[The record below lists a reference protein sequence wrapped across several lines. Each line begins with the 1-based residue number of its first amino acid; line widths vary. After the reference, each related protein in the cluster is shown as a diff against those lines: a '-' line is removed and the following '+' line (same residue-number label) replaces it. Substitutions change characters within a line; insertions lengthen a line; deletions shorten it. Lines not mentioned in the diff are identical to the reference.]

1 MEKMEIDDLID
12 YINGGSGGKPTQKD
26 DKKKKNKKAKKSA
39 AAEKTGDRGSGSLE
53 EKASEE
59 EKSPTRR
66 ENIHQARVE
75 TAAEKPVVREEEAD
89 DGNDELFEQQMRE
102 FERKLSEHCN
112 LAVQRHAKKLRPNY
126 NETWVVSLKTEL
138 QLFDK
143 QR

>member
-12 YINGGSGGKPTQKD
+12 YINGGSSGGKCAPKEE
-26 DKKKKNKKAKKSA
+26 KKKKNKKTKKSA
-39 AAEKTGDRGSGSLE
+39 AADKSGDRGSGSQE

-66 ENIHQARVE
+66 ENIHQARSE
-75 TAAEKPVVREEEAD
+75 TAAEKVEVPEEDPE

-102 FERKLSEHCN
+102 FSRKLEEHCN

-126 NETWVVSLKTEL
+126 NENWVVSLKTEL

-143 QR
+143 